1 MKNKKL
7 DYSEKINIYC
17 ILTVIASIAGFL
29 YLNICQSM
37 EIKPLYDMIEKTN
50 HLSQLCHEIE
60 RMPQLLD
67 DYVYQDITSVKTT
80 YYKCAN
86 SIEEHSVSEVF
97 GDDEK
102 DMVLRNIQN
111 MTDDFLQRCDDTVNL
126 RNNLEYG
133 KCEVNLKEIREESVI
148 IVEYVKKK
156 TSHLLDDA
164 NSTMGKYDNAVKHNK
179 RNYFIICLL
188 ALLMCVGI
196 FISWK
201 KHIEDEE
208 KTQNMEKTIRDQE
221 VNELKLNGILRECE
235 LKVLQSQIN
244 PHFIFNTINI
254 GAKLAMLNEDDAT
267 CEYLENASDIFRY
280 NLKSLDTSTTLKEEI
295 ANAKSYMYL
304 LGIRFQNRF
313 KFSFEIDESLLD
325 TVVPRMSVQPV
336 IENAYIHGIGE
347 LEQGGAITISVFKE
361 NQYVVVQVKDN
372 GEGIKKD
379 VIERIIKGD
388 SDYEKE
394 TNKKFHTTGI
404 GLRNVIERM
413 KLFYYRE
420 DVIEIFC
427 SEGCTYVK
435 LKYGKDV
442 EKNV

>member
-1 MKNKKL
+1 MKKEKP

-17 ILTVIASIAGFL
+17 ILTVIAAIAGFL
-29 YLNICQSM
+29 YLNVYQNM

-50 HLSQLCHEIE
+50 HLSQLYREIE
-60 RMPQLLD
+60 KMPQLLD
-67 DYVYQDITSVKTT
+67 DYVYQDVTSVKTK
-80 YYKCAN
+80 YYECAN
-86 SIEEHSVSEVF
+86 NINAHSVPEVF
-97 GDDEK
+97 GEEEK

-111 MTDDFLQRCDDTVNL
+111 MTDDFLQKCDETVNL
-126 RNNLEYG
+126 RNNLEYAECD
-133 KCEVNLKEIREESVI
+133 KSLKDVREESVI
-148 IVEYVKKK
+148 IVDYIKQK
-156 TSHLLDDA
+156 TELFLNDA
-164 NSTMGKYDNAVKHNK
+164 NSTMEKYNNAVKHNK
-179 RNYFIICLL
+179 RNYIFICLL

-196 FISWK
+196 FISWR
-201 KHIEDEE
+201 KHTEDEE
-208 KTQNMEKTIRDQE
+208 KAQKMEMKIRDQE
-221 VNELKLNGILRECE
+221 VNELRLTGVLRECE

-254 GAKLAMLNEDDAT
+254 GAKLAMLNDDEAT

-280 NLKSLDTSTTLKEEI
+280 NLKSLDTGTILKEEI
-295 ANAKSYMYL
+295 ENAKSYMYL

-313 KFSFEIDESLLD
+313 KFSFDIDESLLD

-347 LEQGGAITISVFKE
+347 LERGGEITISVFKE
-361 NQYVVVQVKDN
+361 GPYVVVQVKDN

-379 VIERIIKGD
+379 VIERILRGD

-420 DVIEIFC
+420 DVIDIFC
-427 SEGCTYVK
+427 SEGCTFVK
-435 LKYGKDV
+435 LKYGKD
-442 EKNV
+442 EKKNV